1 MQVVSLL
8 DPANLQGPV
17 RSEKGKLVYPLLVSG
32 QIIWKIKL
40 LLITVIYDAVIWKF
54 LENAEP

>member
-1 MQVVSLL
+1 MQPVSLL
-8 DPANLQGPV
+8 DPVNLQGPV

-40 LLITVIYDAVIWKF
+40 YW
-54 LENAEP
+54 